1 MVEKKIVVAGSL
13 VLDILPVIGQEPG
26 DILAEGKVTEC
37 GGTMAYLGGE
47 VGNTGLALHKM
58 HIPVR
63 LVSKIGS
70 DTIGKIVKSLLE
82 NYNAEHILKEQLNSV
97 SSASVALAL
106 PGRDKS
112 TLHSRGAS
120 QSFASEDITPEVLE
134 HCFLLHFGYPP
145 AMKYLYRENG
155 EEFLRLIAKVKE
167 RNVPFSMDM
176 SLPDLKAE
184 PGKVDW
190 RPILEKALPMTDIFL
205 PSLEEAIFLL
215 DRNRYCKL
223 AAENGN
229 GDMMDLLS
237 ESDAEAVGNAALNM
251 GADVVLVK
259 AGKRGMY
266 LCTAGKGRLETSGIP
281 VFRENA
287 GWQNRRIWIRPY
299 QVEKI
304 LSTTGAG
311 DTAVAG
317 FLASVYKGKEPEE
330 ALEMAAYA
338 ASICI
343 RSYDTVSG
351 MDRFE
356 KMEKDR
362 KNLGGKGIL
371 EEG

>member
-1 MVEKKIVVAGSL
+1 MRRNWWRNCAKVEQGHGHRGGHPGEEDAELGLEREGRKGEGSL

-145 AMKYLYRENG
+145 AMKYLG
-155 EEFLRLIAKVKE
+155 
-167 RNVPFSMDM
+167 
-176 SLPDLKAE
+176 
-184 PGKVDW
+184 
-190 RPILEKALPMTDIFL
+190 
-205 PSLEEAIFLL
+205 
-215 DRNRYCKL
+215 
-223 AAENGN
+223 
-229 GDMMDLLS
+229 
-237 ESDAEAVGNAALNM
+237 
-251 GADVVLVK
+251 
-259 AGKRGMY
+259 
-266 LCTAGKGRLETSGIP
+266 
-281 VFRENA
+281 
-287 GWQNRRIWIRPY
+287 
-299 QVEKI
+299 
-304 LSTTGAG
+304 
-311 DTAVAG
+311 
-317 FLASVYKGKEPEE
+317 
-330 ALEMAAYA
+330 
-338 ASICI
+338 
-343 RSYDTVSG
+343 
-351 MDRFE
+351 
-356 KMEKDR
+356 KMEK
-362 KNLGGKGIL
+362 NFCG
-371 EEG
+371 